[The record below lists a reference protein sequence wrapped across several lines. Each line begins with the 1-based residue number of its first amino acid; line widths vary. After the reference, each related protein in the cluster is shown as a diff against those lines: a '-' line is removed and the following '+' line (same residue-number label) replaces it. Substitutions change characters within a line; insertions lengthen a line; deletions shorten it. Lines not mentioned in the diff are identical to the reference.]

1 MLIMVQMDDTNPCV
15 SSPKLTAVLELQ
27 FSVQP
32 AGQNENRDSDRGAQE
47 WGTGKRNLMGKH

>member
-1 MLIMVQMDDTNPCV
+1 MVQMDDTNPCV

>member
-1 MLIMVQMDDTNPCV
+1 MTQIPVCR
-15 SSPKLTAVLELQ
+15 PKLTAVLELQ

-47 WGTGKRNLMGKH
+47 WGTGKRNMMGKHQFHYIYGC